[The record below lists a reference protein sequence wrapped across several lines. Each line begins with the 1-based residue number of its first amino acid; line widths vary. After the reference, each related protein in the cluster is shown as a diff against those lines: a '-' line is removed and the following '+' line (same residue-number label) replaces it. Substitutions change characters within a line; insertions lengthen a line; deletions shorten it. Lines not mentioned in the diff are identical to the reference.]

1 MEFKLSNGLII
12 PEIGFGTWM
21 IPNNLAKDAVIEN
34 IEKIIDRDNK
44 MGIIVSKSDDLKILS
59 MNINS
64 IADNIRKNENSKK
77 NRSIFFVTILVG
89 LIIILF
95 LLIS

>member
-1 MEFKLSNGLII
+1 M
-12 PEIGFGTWM
+12 
-21 IPNNLAKDAVIEN
+21 NLAKDAVIEN
-34 IEKIIDRDNK
+34 IEKLIDRDNK
-44 MGIIVSKSDDLKILS
+44 MGIIVNKSEDLKLLS

-64 IADNIRKNENSKK
+64 IADNIRRNENSKK

-89 LIIILF
+89 LIIIFF